1 MSRCCTGEK
10 FAYVCQVNEQQH
22 AMNAPKNITNA
33 KGTKLTLVEQM
44 TGISDIGCT
53 MQAGYVS
60 GKGVEYLVQFF
71 GDKLA
76 RIISTGS
83 GKVEIVIL

>member
-1 MSRCCTGEK
+1 
-10 FAYVCQVNEQQH
+10 
-22 AMNAPKNITNA
+22 MNAPKNITNA
-33 KGTKLTLVEQM
+33 KGTTLTLVEQM

-53 MQAGYVS
+53 MQAGYVG

-71 GDKLA
+71 GSKFA

-83 GKVEIVIL
+83 GNVETVIL